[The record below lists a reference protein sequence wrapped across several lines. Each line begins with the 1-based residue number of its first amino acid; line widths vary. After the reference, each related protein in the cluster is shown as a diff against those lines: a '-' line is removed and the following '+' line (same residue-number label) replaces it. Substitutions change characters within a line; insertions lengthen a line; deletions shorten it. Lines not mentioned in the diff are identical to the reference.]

1 MGGLEPIER
10 GRLNLGETGIADRMA
25 ERSMIPAEVRM
36 TAARAQQVFSETRT
50 RRDEARALLRALMDA
65 KTRAEQA
72 GPGAKPL
79 DSLEHVTGRSSMDKA
94 IESTRR
100 LIDSFNRVLDDLCGG
115 MTEEDLALL
124 AEIETDESGPAGVVL
139 GRGG

>member
-1 MGGLEPIER
+1 MPV
-10 GRLNLGETGIADRMA
+10 T
-25 ERSMIPAEVRM
+25 
-36 TAARAQQVFSETRT
+36 RAQQVFSETRT

-65 KTRAEQA
+65 KTKAEQA
-72 GPGAKPL
+72 GPGARPL
-79 DSLEHVTGRSSMDKA
+79 DSLEHVTGCSSMDKA

-124 AEIETDESGPAGVVL
+124 AEIGAEDSPSAPVVL
-139 GRGG
+139 GEQP